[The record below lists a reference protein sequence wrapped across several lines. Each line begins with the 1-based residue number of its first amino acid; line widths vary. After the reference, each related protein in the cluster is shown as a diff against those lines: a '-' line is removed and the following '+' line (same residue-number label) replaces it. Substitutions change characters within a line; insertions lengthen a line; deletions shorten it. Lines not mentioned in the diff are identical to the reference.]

1 MTEDTAQW
9 YSAYLLSVSEAML
22 LRIKTFKITK
32 TVEASFS
39 VDKNRSKDSAVASSM
54 MTELLVWINK

>member
-9 YSAYLLSVSEAML
+9 YSAYLLSVSEAIL

-39 VDKNRSKDSAVASSM
+39 VDKNRSKDSAMASSM
-54 MTELLVWINK
+54 MAELLVWINK